1 MEKKFKTKLA
11 MPEIIVLLFC
21 YYTALYS
28 SSSMTLFGHITNGFV
43 VITQALSL
51 SLSLSKA
58 AALRLIIHSCVSQT
72 LALSLIYYAI
82 TLDQVMRQAGEK

>member
-11 MPEIIVLLFC
+11 MPEMIVLLFC

-43 VITQALSL
+43 VITTQALSL
-51 SLSLSKA
+51 SLSLS
-58 AALRLIIHSCVSQT
+58 L
-72 LALSLIYYAI
+72 
-82 TLDQVMRQAGEK
+82 